1 MSYAIIIALAI
12 LTVCFLIKIPIPLG
26 IFIASLSY
34 LIITGDD
41 ISMIASS
48 VMGSMYGNSSIV
60 AAPLFI
66 FLANIMTS
74 TKISEYMYT
83 FVKALFGGR
92 RGATAYMNLLASL
105 IFAGMSGSALSDA
118 CGFGMME
125 VDDMRKDGYDGGF
138 SCALTAASACL
149 GPIFPPSIQMVIFA
163 TLSGASIGKLFMGGI
178 LPAILITFSLG
189 AYIAYISK
197 KRNYP
202 HGPRFTPK
210 ELAKYTW
217 KALPALLTPL
227 ILVVGIYSGIVT
239 ATESGVLASAYAIFA
254 AAAIYKVFTLKDLVK
269 AIKTTVVQ
277 GSVVMATLASV
288 YALNLVIVKSGLGT
302 SITQWVLGLT
312 DNKYIFLLAVNLLFL
327 ITGMFI
333 PGEIPTY
340 IIIPLLIPIASQ
352 LGIDMIHFGVVV
364 TINLVFGM
372 LTPPY
377 GMLAFVISGASGE
390 PLANVFKELTPMA
403 IILYID
409 LLLMILIPQIVTLI
423 PSMMG

>member
-1 MSYAIIIALAI
+1 
-12 LTVCFLIKIPIPLG
+12 
-26 IFIASLSY
+26 
-34 LIITGDD
+34 
-41 ISMIASS
+41 
-48 VMGSMYGNSSIV
+48 
-60 AAPLFI
+60 
-66 FLANIMTS
+66 
-74 TKISEYMYT
+74 
-83 FVKALFGGR
+83 
-92 RGATAYMNLLASL
+92 
-105 IFAGMSGSALSDA
+105 
-118 CGFGMME
+118 
-125 VDDMRKDGYDGGF
+125 
-138 SCALTAASACL
+138 
-149 GPIFPPSIQMVIFA
+149 MVIFA